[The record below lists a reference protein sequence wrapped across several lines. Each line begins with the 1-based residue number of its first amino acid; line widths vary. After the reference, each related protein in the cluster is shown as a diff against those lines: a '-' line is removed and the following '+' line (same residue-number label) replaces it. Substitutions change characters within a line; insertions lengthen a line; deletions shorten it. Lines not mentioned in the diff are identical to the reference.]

1 MPGAAS
7 PDALDRAGPSDLAER
22 VVNRNNPVV
31 RDDAREQDCHGVAVL
46 AAAGVDGDER
56 AGADHFPAFGR
67 YHEIRETRIGIPCDG
82 DVGHVGASRA
92 EAPGVRL
99 RPPGSDRSTPAAA
112 SRWHRAG
119 TWRADRSK
127 SHPGYHR
134 AADATAGIPKA
145 GNPCY
150 FYDACGP
157 AVGRA
162 ERQRTAVMDVG
173 LKRAGFDAMTVA
185 ARDERG
191 PYRKINEC
199 VGLTSRSQPARCG
212 PRVCGKKVVEAD
224 RIDLG
229 KRRRGDAGY

>member
-1 MPGAAS
+1 MATREPARIISRHLGGTTRS
-7 PDALDRAGPSDLAER
+7 GKLGSGFLAM
-22 VVNRNNPVV
+22 VM
-31 RDDAREQDCHGVAVL
+31 L
-46 AAAGVDGDER
+46 AMS
-56 AGADHFPAFGR
+56 
-67 YHEIRETRIGIPCDG
+67 
-82 DVGHVGASRA
+82 GASRA